1 MMKKYDITTQSGEV
15 LKTTITR
22 TTSKGRTTYGNTI
35 NTLRINGTWVATS
48 HGVNFDMI
56 GDLLGTWLEKREQ
69 VKLATL
75 SPSYVTELDSKGIFQ
90 RHTRTEMP
98 RFYSHMAESDKITAA
113 YSGLGHT
120 IMPDGT
126 VTHCSVDGACGV
138 RVVRDLMSVCGYQLN
153 ETTNYNRS

>member
-1 MMKKYDITTQSGEV
+1 MMKTYDIITESGEV
-15 LKTTITR
+15 LKATITR
-22 TTSKGRTTYGNTI
+22 TTSRGHNTYGNTI
-35 NTLRINGTWVATS
+35 KTLRINGTWVATS
-48 HGVNFDMI
+48 HGSNFDMI

-69 VKLATL
+69 VKLSTL

-98 RFYSHMAESDKITAA
+98 HFYSHMPEGDKATAA

-138 RVVRDLMSVCGYQLN
+138 WVVWELMSVCGYQLN
-153 ETTNYNRS
+153 DTTNYNRS